1 MDIAE
6 KRHFKVDF
14 HFKTCFHVFSCS
26 VIKLYYANICTLVQD
41 TAKLRK
47 IQHLL
52 KGAGTFWEL
61 LDPELSTSLLKPLES
76 ESCENFWYEK
86 LLA

>member
-1 MDIAE
+1 MAGCNVGG
-6 KRHFKVDF
+6 H
-14 HFKTCFHVFSCS
+14 
-26 VIKLYYANICTLVQD
+26 
-41 TAKLRK
+41 TAKLTK

>member
-1 MDIAE
+1 LPTG
-6 KRHFKVDF
+6 VD
-14 HFKTCFHVFSCS
+14 VLASS
-26 VIKLYYANICTLVQD
+26 ELL